1 MRFIIMRKADRDTEA
16 GVMPSEAL
24 IAAMASYNEALAKAG
39 VLLDGM
45 GLQPTAKGA
54 LVRFEGGKPTVTD
67 GPFAESKEVVAGF
80 TVIRAGSLAEALDWA
95 RRWPVLDGDGHVEL
109 EVRQVYELEDF
120 GDSAELERHARLRD
134 ELGVG

>member
-95 RRWPVLDGDGHVEL
+95 RRWPLLDGDGHVEL